1 MYLIEKWRKHRL
13 VNVKVGLYFV
23 WVLFYPHAGFACL
36 KTASTSGSPNLYKL
50 YVAQA
55 DGCGNLVVN
64 AGVHDIKVYVAF

>member
-13 VNVKVGLYFV
+13 VKVGLYFAGL
-23 WVLFYPHAGFACL
+23 LFYPHAGFECL
-36 KTASTSGSPNLYKL
+36 KTASMSGCVHLYKL

-55 DGCGNLVVN
+55 DGCGNLVGN